1 MKMKVLGAREGD
13 SDLAWWGTWA
23 QGRQGGTAANTRKV
37 RLDLEAGGEVAWQT
51 VAAGP
56 GALGRVRPPW
66 EKDVELQRLLG
77 PAGAA
82 VRLDALSG
90 LGRSQF
96 TTCMAV
102 MAAASP
108 LQGRQSTQ
116 AAGWQAR
123 ARGPPTQPISVSHRP
138 AAGCYLEGSH
148 QLLSQEKETPGF

>member
-1 MKMKVLGAREGD
+1 MTWPSGGHGPRAGREELLQTGGKSGWTWKQGAR
-13 SDLAWWGTWA
+13 LP
-23 QGRQGGTAANTRKV
+23 GRQWQQDQA
-37 RLDLEAGGEVAWQT
+37 LWGEYSR
-51 VAAGP
+51 P
-56 GALGRVRPPW
+56 GRRML
-66 EKDVELQRLLG
+66 ELQRQLG

-82 VRLDALSG
+82 ARLDALSG

-102 MAAASP
+102 MAAVSP
-108 LQGRQSTQ
+108 LQGRQSTR

-123 ARGPPTQPISVSHRP
+123 ARGPPTQPISVSNRP